1 LPLLFFEQ
9 LNQSIGIPK
18 RKESN
23 KESENEK
30 KDLQKALYLVI
41 IEFQAGSKLINLL
54 PVNKFIFAMM
64 IGQLTVSEKTYKF
77 NLNSGFDIS
86 IPISRNAGVSSF
98 GIARAD
104 YRDYESGGFIGNKS
118 KGGAC
123 NLETVTFTAHGNGTH
138 TECLGH
144 ISSETYYVNDCI
156 HDRFM
161 LAELISVKTKDHKG
175 DQVLDFSNISLA
187 EMEGLD
193 ALILRT
199 FPNEIEKENKDYS
212 GNNAPYILPEDM
224 KELLDHG
231 IQHLL
236 IDLPSVDK
244 EWDAGVLAS
253 HHIYWNY
260 PANPRIDA
268 SITEFIYIDDFIKD
282 GIYVLKLNISG
293 FESDAAP
300 SKPMIYSLS

>member
-1 LPLLFFEQ
+1 
-9 LNQSIGIPK
+9 
-18 RKESN
+18 
-23 KESENEK
+23 
-30 KDLQKALYLVI
+30 
-41 IEFQAGSKLINLL
+41 
-54 PVNKFIFAMM
+54 
-64 IGQLTVSEKTYKF
+64 
-77 NLNSGFDIS
+77 
-86 IPISRNAGVSSF
+86 
-98 GIARAD
+98 
-104 YRDYESGGFIGNKS
+104 
-118 KGGAC
+118 
-123 NLETVTFTAHGNGTH
+123 
-138 TECLGH
+138 
-144 ISSETYYVNDCI
+144 
-156 HDRFM
+156 
-161 LAELISVKTKDHKG
+161 VKTKDHKG

-224 KELLDHG
+224 KELVDHG

-300 SKPMIYSLS
+300 SKPMIYSLR